1 VRDDDLARFAASDG
15 LLARIR
21 QRPTGM
27 TEAEREYL
35 LDQASERLAS
45 AADLTGQEA
54 RRLIDPMTADN
65 QTTIQC
71 GQQFACVS
79 AFGRLLVVFARV
91 ELRGRC
97 HPDLN

>member
-1 VRDDDLARFAASDG
+1 MREDDLAHFAPADG

-21 QRPTGM
+21 QRPSGM

-35 LDQASERLAS
+35 LHQASAQLARTV
-45 AADLTGQEA
+45 DLEPAEA
-54 RRLIDPMTADN
+54 RRLVEPMTADN

>member
-1 VRDDDLARFAASDG
+1 MREDDLARFAVADG
-15 LLARIR
+15 LLARIQ
-21 QRPTGM
+21 QRPSGM
-27 TEAEREYL
+27 SAEEREYL
-35 LDQASERLAS
+35 LDMASEQLAR
-45 AADLTGQEA
+45 AADLDPAEA
-54 RRLIDPMTADN
+54 RHLLEPFTPDN

-71 GQQFACVS
+71 GAQFACVS